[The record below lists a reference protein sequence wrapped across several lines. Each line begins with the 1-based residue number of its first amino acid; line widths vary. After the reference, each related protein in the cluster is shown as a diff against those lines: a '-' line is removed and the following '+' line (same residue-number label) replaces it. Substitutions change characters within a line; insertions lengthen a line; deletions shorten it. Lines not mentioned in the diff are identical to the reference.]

1 MDFYESVP
9 AVLSRIYPGALFAS
23 LLLSLHA
30 QKRFNVCINICESG
44 KVFYLALDQN
54 QLSGTACNG
63 VVCAEMRTQLQ
74 GAEKKTKQA
83 IC

>member
-30 QKRFNVCINICESG
+30 QKPFNVCFNICESG
-44 KVFYLALDQN
+44 KVFYWALDQN
-54 QLSGTACNG
+54 QLGTACNG

-74 GAEKKTKQA
+74 GANKKTKQA
-83 IC
+83 IF